1 MDMVINRVGKSSS
14 IFLRRVLPQVA
25 QAKLA
30 HVVRSQVNLHVIAKP
45 SCDKGMNGKF
55 LKWS

>member
-45 SCDKGMNGKF
+45 SCDIRE
-55 LKWS
+55 